1 MAGAESI
8 GRQEQELAL
17 CSGSVLSLSRMGSFC
32 MRIAKEG
39 YPFILCPAALAAGAW
54 AIGWTSLAVVL
65 GILALGFLGFFR
77 DPERCAPDGEGLI
90 VAPADGKIVSI
101 TKVKQGPLMKSADT
115 RVSIF
120 LSPLDVH
127 VNRSP
132 VGGEVV
138 EIKHRPGKF
147 LAAYKDEASEEN
159 EQNSLKL
166 IDDRHREVEVVQVA
180 GVLARRII
188 CRVKENELLSRGTRF
203 GLIMFGSRTDLYLP
217 VNSRLE
223 VAEGQRVKGG
233 ETIIGRFV

>member
-1 MAGAESI
+1 
-8 GRQEQELAL
+8 
-17 CSGSVLSLSRMGSFC
+17 

-39 YPFILCPAALAAGAW
+39 YPFILLPAALAAGAW
-54 AIGWTSLAVVL
+54 AIEWTPLAVIL
-65 GILALGFLGFFR
+65 GILALGLLGFFR
-77 DPERCAPDGEGLI
+77 DPERCPPDGEGLI

-101 TKVKQGPLMKSADT
+101 TKAKQGPLMKRADC

-127 VNRSP
+127 INRSP
-132 VGGEVV
+132 VAGEVV
-138 EIKHRPGKF
+138 EIKHTPGKF
-147 LAAYKDEASEEN
+147 VAAYKDQASERN

-166 IDDRHREVEVVQVA
+166 LDERRREVEVVQVA

-188 CRVKENELLSRGTRF
+188 CRARKNELLSRGARY

-217 VNSRLE
+217 VNSRIE